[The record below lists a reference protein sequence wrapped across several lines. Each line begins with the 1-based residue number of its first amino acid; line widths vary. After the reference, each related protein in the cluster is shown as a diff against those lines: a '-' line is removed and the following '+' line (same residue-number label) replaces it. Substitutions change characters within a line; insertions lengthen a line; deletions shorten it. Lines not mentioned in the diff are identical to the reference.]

1 MGERTRILIVDDHP
15 IVCEGLGQLINQ
27 EADLE
32 VVGDARDAF
41 EAMKKMEDLKPDFVI
56 VDISLTGKS
65 GIDLMAEIR
74 ARHPQALTL
83 ALSMHGEALYVE
95 RALKAGARG
104 YVTKKDA
111 TSVII
116 KAIRRILGGGI
127 YVNEEISGVL
137 IESLYTNQ
145 RGTRKTAVERL
156 SPREFE
162 VFRLIGEGMKNHE
175 IAEALG
181 VSVKTVDA
189 HREHIRDKLQVK
201 DAHELF
207 SYALEW
213 TRTGSIGK

>member
-95 RALKAGARG
+95 RALKAGAPG

-189 HREHIRDKLQVK
+189 HCEHIRDKLQVK
-201 DAHELF
+201 DAHESSAMPLNGRGQG
-207 SYALEW
+207 A
-213 TRTGSIGK
+213 